1 MHNHTPSTTHK
12 PLRVGLMGYGKAGQA
27 VAHVLQEDP
36 RCSLQWVA
44 RKRPS
49 DTTHIKDTTIAFTAA
64 DQDWG
69 AWLDAHPV
77 DAIVDFSHP
86 DAVYQYGTAMAERG
100 IMLVSANSAY
110 QPEHL
115 AFMAKLGKQ
124 TQVLCSP
131 NITLGINF
139 LILAAK
145 LLRNIAP
152 FADVAILEQ
161 HFRQK
166 EEISGTARRIAE
178 TLSVE
183 EDQITSLRLGG
194 IVGHHEV
201 IFGFPYQTVRLI
213 HNSIKREAF
222 GTGAVFALHEL
233 ETCKPGLYNFDE
245 LLERRMRQSLLQ
257 ESTADSDEAPASAL
271 A

>member
-1 MHNHTPSTTHK
+1 MHNHTISTPQK

-44 RKRPS
+44 RKRAGETS
-49 DTTHIKDTTIAFTAA
+49 HLKHSTIPFAPA
-64 DQDWG
+64 DQDWN
-69 AWLDAHPV
+69 AWLDEHPV
-77 DAIVDFSHP
+77 DAIVDFSQP
-86 DAVYQYGTAMAERG
+86 DAIYQYGPSMAERG

-115 AFMAKLGKQ
+115 EFLAGLGRK
-124 TQVLCSP
+124 TQILCSP

-161 HFRQK
+161 HFKEK

-233 ETCKPGLYNFDE
+233 ETCPPGMYNFDE

-257 ESTADSDEAPASAL
+257 GTACEGAGDPPPAL

>member
-1 MHNHTPSTTHK
+1 MYNQIPSTTQQ

-27 VAHVLQEDP
+27 VANVLMEDP

-44 RKRPS
+44 RKHVPELARLEGKNIPFTPS
-49 DTTHIKDTTIAFTAA
+49 

-69 AWLDAHPV
+69 AWLDQHPV

-86 DAVYQYGTAMAERG
+86 DAVYQYGAALAERG
-100 IMLVSANSAY
+100 IMLVSANSAH
-110 QPEHL
+110 QSEHL
-115 AFMAKLGKQ
+115 EFMAKLGQQ

-161 HFRQK
+161 HFKHK

-183 EDQITSLRLGG
+183 QDQITSLRLGG

-233 ETCKPGLYNFDE
+233 ETCPPGLYNFDE

-257 ESTADSDEAPASAL
+257 SASPGDTPPL

>member
-1 MHNHTPSTTHK
+1 MNKHTTPSTTQT

-27 VAHVLQEDP
+27 VAHVLLEDP

-44 RKRPS
+44 RKR
-49 DTTHIKDTTIAFTAA
+49 IGETAQVKHTPIPLVSS
-64 DQDWG
+64 DQDWST
-69 AWLDAHPV
+69 WLDAHPV

-86 DAVYQYGTAMAERG
+86 DAVYQYGPAMAERG

-110 QPEHL
+110 QDKHL
-115 AFMAKLGKQ
+115 DFLAGLGQK
-124 TQVLCSP
+124 TQILCSP

-139 LILAAK
+139 LIMAAK

-233 ETCKPGLYNFDE
+233 ETCPPGLYNFDE

-257 ESTADSDEAPASAL
+257 SASPGDTPPL

>member
-1 MHNHTPSTTHK
+1 MQNHTPSTTQQ

-27 VAHVLQEDP
+27 VANVLMEDP

-44 RKRPS
+44 RKHLPELS
-49 DTTHIKDTTIAFTAA
+49 HIASQNIPFTSA

-69 AWLDAHPV
+69 AWLDLNPV
-77 DAIVDFSHP
+77 EAIVDFSHP
-86 DAVYQYGTAMAERG
+86 DAVYQYGPAMAERG

-110 QPEHL
+110 QPEHME
-115 AFMAKLGKQ
+115 FMAKLGQQ

-161 HFRQK
+161 HFKHK

-233 ETCKPGLYNFDE
+233 ETCPPGLYNFDE
-245 LLERRMRQSLLQ
+245 LLERRMRQSLLETGGQ
-257 ESTADSDEAPASAL
+257 GQDPAL

>member
-1 MHNHTPSTTHK
+1 MKNQRPSTTEQ
-12 PLRVGLMGYGKAGQA
+12 PLRVGLIGYGKAGQA
-27 VAHVLQEDP
+27 VANVLMEDE
-36 RCSLQWVA
+36 RCSLQWIA
-44 RKRPS
+44 RKHLVEP
-49 DTTHIKDTTIAFTAA
+49 TCLKDHVIAFTPA

-69 AWLDAHPV
+69 RWLDLNPV

-86 DAVYQYGTAMAERG
+86 DAVFNYGPAMAEREV
-100 IMLVSANSAY
+100 MLVSANSAY
-110 QPEHL
+110 EAHHL
-115 AFMAKLGKQ
+115 SFMTELGQK

-161 HFRQK
+161 HFKQK
-166 EEISGTARRIAE
+166 QEISGTARRIAE

-183 EDQITSLRLGG
+183 EDQITSMRLGG

-213 HNSIKREAF
+213 HSSIKREAF

-233 ETCKPGLYNFDE
+233 ETCPPGLYNFDE

-257 ESTADSDEAPASAL
+257 ESSVAAPGAQA
-271 A
+271 

>member
-1 MHNHTPSTTHK
+1 MNKHTPSTSLQ
-12 PLRVGLMGYGKAGQA
+12 PLRVGLIGYGKAGQA
-27 VAHVLQEDP
+27 VANVLMEDP

-44 RKRPS
+44 RKHMAES
-49 DTTHIKDTTIAFTAA
+49 VHLKDRDIPFTLA
-64 DQDWG
+64 DQDWD
-69 AWLDAHPV
+69 AWLDQHPV

-86 DAVYQYGTAMAERG
+86 DAVFHYGSAMAKRG
-100 IMLVSANSAY
+100 VMLVSANSAY
-110 QPEHL
+110 QENHL
-115 AFMAKLGKQ
+115 SFMAQLGKQ

-161 HFRQK
+161 HFKQK

-183 EDQITSLRLGG
+183 EDQITSMRLGG

-213 HNSIKREAF
+213 HSSIKREAF

-233 ETCKPGLYNFDE
+233 ETCPPGLYNFDE

-257 ESTADSDEAPASAL
+257 GDGQTDQPAL

>member
-1 MHNHTPSTTHK
+1 
-12 PLRVGLMGYGKAGQA
+12 MGYGKAGQA
-27 VAHVLQEDP
+27 VAHVLQEDS

-44 RKRPS
+44 RKRIGEASHVKNTPIPLIS
-49 DTTHIKDTTIAFTAA
+49 S
-64 DQDWG
+64 DQDWN
-69 AWLDAHPV
+69 AWLDEHPV

-86 DAVYQYGTAMAERG
+86 DAVYQYGPAMAERG

-115 AFMAKLGKQ
+115 AFLAQLGQQ

-161 HFRQK
+161 HFKEK
-166 EEISGTARRIAE
+166 EEISGTARRIAA

-233 ETCKPGLYNFDE
+233 ETCPPGMYNFDE

-257 ESTADSDEAPASAL
+257 GTACEGAGDPPPAL

>member
-1 MHNHTPSTTHK
+1 MNKHTPSTNHQ

-27 VAHVLQEDP
+27 VANVLREDP

-44 RKRPS
+44 RKHLP
-49 DTTHIKDTTIAFTAA
+49 DPAFLKDWDIPFTLA
-64 DQDWG
+64 DQDWD
-69 AWLDAHPV
+69 AWLDKHPV

-86 DAVYQYGTAMAERG
+86 DAVFNYGSPMAERG

-110 QPEHL
+110 QENHMD
-115 AFMAKLGKQ
+115 FMSQLGQK

-161 HFRQK
+161 HFKQK

-183 EDQITSLRLGG
+183 EDQITSMRLGG

-213 HNSIKREAF
+213 HSSIKREAF

-233 ETCKPGLYNFDE
+233 ETCAPGLYNFDE

-257 ESTADSDEAPASAL
+257 SERLPDLPVL

>member
-1 MHNHTPSTTHK
+1 MKNHTTLSTTQT

-44 RKRPS
+44 RKRIGEALHVKNTPTPLIS
-49 DTTHIKDTTIAFTAA
+49 S
-64 DQDWG
+64 DQDWN

-86 DAVYQYGTAMAERG
+86 DAVYQYGPAMAERG

-115 AFMAKLGKQ
+115 AFLAQLGQQ

-139 LILAAK
+139 LIMAAK

-233 ETCKPGLYNFDE
+233 ETCPPGLYNFDE

-257 ESTADSDEAPASAL
+257 GESPPDTSAL